1 LAPQNAPSA
10 KQNGADQISAARDEQ
25 FIVDRI
31 YLAVMEQRLAPNTK
45 LSETK
50 LCESFGVGR
59 MRVRRALLLLANQGI
74 VNLQSNRGAFIA
86 CPEPRE
92 ANEVFEARMLI
103 EPGLIGSVA
112 KSISKSDLEYLNEH
126 IALEDAAREG
136 TERTEIIRLSG
147 EFHVKLAAVSGNAV
161 LTKIIRELVTR
172 TSLIVGLFG
181 ASGNQSCPDDEH
193 SAILSAI
200 EEGNAARAEN
210 LVCRHLQHIQNG
222 LDLSPNTPVHS
233 DLTQILGVP

>member
-1 LAPQNAPSA
+1 MSVE
-10 KQNGADQISAARDEQ
+10 KAALETHIQAGTDEQ
-25 FIVDRI
+25 YIVDRI
-31 YLAVMEQRLAPNTK
+31 YKAVMEQRLAPNTK
-45 LSETK
+45 LSESK

-86 CPEPRE
+86 CPEPSE

-103 EPGLIGSVA
+103 EPGLIGGLA
-112 KSISKSDLEYLNEH
+112 KAISPSDLDILKDH
-126 IALEDAAREG
+126 IALEDAARHG
-136 TERTEIIRLSG
+136 SERTEIIRLSG

-181 ASGNQSCPDDEH
+181 ASSNSSCPDDEH
-193 SAILSAI
+193 SAILNAI
-200 EEGNAARAEN
+200 EAGNPDLAES
-210 LVCRHLQHIQNG
+210 LVCRHLKHIEDG
-222 LDLSPNTPVHS
+222 LDLSPDKSVQS
-233 DLTQILGVP
+233 DLTQILG

>member
-1 LAPQNAPSA
+1 MTPEKANTANQI
-10 KQNGADQISAARDEQ
+10 GADQDEQ

-74 VNLQSNRGAFIA
+74 VDLQSNRGAFIA
-86 CPEPRE
+86 CPEPNE

-103 EPGLIGSVA
+103 EPGLIGNVA
-112 KSISKSDLEYLNEH
+112 KTISPSDLDYLKQH
-126 IALEDAAREG
+126 IALEDTARG
-136 TERTEIIRLSG
+136 GAERTEIIRLSG

-181 ASGNQSCPDDEH
+181 TSGKSTCPDDEH
-193 SAILSAI
+193 TAILNAI
-200 EEGNAARAEN
+200 EGGDSDLAEN
-210 LVCRHLQHIQNG
+210 LVCHHLKHIRHG
-222 LDLSPNTPVHS
+222 LDLSPNKPEQS
-233 DLTQILGVP
+233 DLAKILRG